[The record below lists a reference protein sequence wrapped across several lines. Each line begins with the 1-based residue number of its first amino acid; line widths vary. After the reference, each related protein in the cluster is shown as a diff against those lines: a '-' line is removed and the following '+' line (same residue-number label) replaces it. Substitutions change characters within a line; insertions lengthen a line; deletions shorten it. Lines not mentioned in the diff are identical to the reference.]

1 MSEHHHTEDD
11 YYPRLHQDSSS
22 GGHHHHHHHS
32 TSSASVRHHYTRT
45 WDFVQEKLSKIF
57 HAMAK
62 LPFAIG
68 LSLVVIMPLAFF
80 GGERW
85 WLPTVWLGLVVAYAM
100 WGLSVWWCGK
110 DYAHVKISAWGLL
123 FLVPLIVGLLQLVPR
138 EGMTKLLSPKAYS
151 QWQAMA
157 EMAKDMET
165 PELEPEES
173 DDAEAVAEALKEAE
187 TLNVR
192 RDKIRTRV
200 SVSPGDTLERC
211 SLFGICLMLFILLT
225 SKMHHTYQIRLV
237 LLAVVVTALGNA
249 IIAFSESFGTI
260 GSGVTAETTFSG
272 VFGNRNHFAFMMMM
286 GVMSTVGLMG
296 ILTGSKRHGSKLEGW
311 WTKLQVPL
319 GIILFVLLTAMVMSL
334 SRGAFLATIVSLV
347 VFGMFWLFSLRGQS
361 MRMRQ
366 KTFAL
371 LAIIAVA
378 FLIGMPFVLQ
388 RLSERYET
396 LMEEEL
402 TMDARYEV
410 WKDTCRMIGDYWRFG
425 AGLGGYETSIQPY
438 EQGRFTENRIGH
450 AHNDL
455 LELTS
460 EVGVPVSC
468 LLVVVALL
476 MWFRS
481 MYVILHHQERTYRWA
496 GLGTA
501 VALIGI
507 LMHECV
513 EFNLLAWSNTLVFTA
528 LLSVVAI
535 CGSRRHRR
543 LKRDKT
549 EEEKALEM
557 ATHREKRRQNR
568 HDRWR
573 WRLALV
579 PLSLAV
585 LIVGL
590 PLCWKRIRAG
600 WNYSYFLNDLRLP
613 VVEGKPV
620 KFDCDRRI
628 KMLSSVM
635 ACWPND
641 HYVLWRSSAVKA
653 VAATEYDEEY
663 WKAACEESARSM
675 VTAPGDGDAALQCA
689 MYWEA
694 AKDCSQITRTRRL
707 IIKLYDWAVQCQ
719 PTLAETRR
727 LAGVACYRAYVLAES
742 FEDPQAPAL
751 KQKAR
756 EHLLASLAL
765 GSTSYDRIFMIL
777 AELLG
782 GEKEL
787 AAIVPDNLEAQKAM
801 IRLLMRRGLF
811 DDALQLSDR
820 LSKQKLEPKEELD
833 LAQTKCTILEMAG
846 RHEERAEAWR
856 NMTDI
861 LEAQLPLDEASAMF
875 ADGEA
880 RAALNHLFKKRGKVM
895 LNPKEVLL
903 EAQLQSFLG
912 KYEDVVLT
920 LMRLV
925 YLDGPIPRE
934 MLDEADKL
942 LGSGG
947 GSWKEG
953 IAQRLRFLELALRVK
968 RGGVGDSVATEL
980 EVLEKEMEMARPQ
993 WLQRHL
999 VSYYAGLVWEAN
1011 AQKEKAVAAYRRCL
1025 EICPNHLWSLRQ
1037 LASLAPSSL
1046 KPKEKELL
1054 DLATRR
1060 LSPIAMLM
1068 PSLQWVAVS
1077 ANPETI
1083 TALYMMLRFE
1093 YLFLCV
1099 CDVQSHLRAVMQF
1112 GDRNGTVFSDR
1123 IEPQDGTEYTLRVG
1137 EVMRVERQAWQPVNL
1152 TLTAKRRM
1160 IAKGDVAVSFEK
1172 FSTKAFAVDIHGVS
1186 KPRPSGK

>member
-200 SVSPGDTLERC
+200 SVSPRDTLERC

-438 EQGRFTENRIGH
+438 EQGRFTENR
-450 AHNDL
+450 
-455 LELTS
+455 
-460 EVGVPVSC
+460 
-468 LLVVVALL
+468 
-476 MWFRS
+476 
-481 MYVILHHQERTYRWA
+481 
-496 GLGTA
+496 
-501 VALIGI
+501 
-507 LMHECV
+507 
-513 EFNLLAWSNTLVFTA
+513 
-528 LLSVVAI
+528 
-535 CGSRRHRR
+535 
-543 LKRDKT
+543 
-549 EEEKALEM
+549 
-557 ATHREKRRQNR
+557 
-568 HDRWR
+568 
-573 WRLALV
+573 
-579 PLSLAV
+579 
-585 LIVGL
+585 
-590 PLCWKRIRAG
+590 
-600 WNYSYFLNDLRLP
+600 
-613 VVEGKPV
+613 
-620 KFDCDRRI
+620 
-628 KMLSSVM
+628 
-635 ACWPND
+635 
-641 HYVLWRSSAVKA
+641 
-653 VAATEYDEEY
+653 
-663 WKAACEESARSM
+663 
-675 VTAPGDGDAALQCA
+675 
-689 MYWEA
+689 
-694 AKDCSQITRTRRL
+694 
-707 IIKLYDWAVQCQ
+707 
-719 PTLAETRR
+719 
-727 LAGVACYRAYVLAES
+727 
-742 FEDPQAPAL
+742 
-751 KQKAR
+751 
-756 EHLLASLAL
+756 
-765 GSTSYDRIFMIL
+765 
-777 AELLG
+777 
-782 GEKEL
+782 
-787 AAIVPDNLEAQKAM
+787 
-801 IRLLMRRGLF
+801 
-811 DDALQLSDR
+811 
-820 LSKQKLEPKEELD
+820 
-833 LAQTKCTILEMAG
+833 
-846 RHEERAEAWR
+846 
-856 NMTDI
+856 
-861 LEAQLPLDEASAMF
+861 
-875 ADGEA
+875 
-880 RAALNHLFKKRGKVM
+880 
-895 LNPKEVLL
+895 
-903 EAQLQSFLG
+903 
-912 KYEDVVLT
+912 
-920 LMRLV
+920 
-925 YLDGPIPRE
+925 
-934 MLDEADKL
+934 
-942 LGSGG
+942 
-947 GSWKEG
+947 
-953 IAQRLRFLELALRVK
+953 
-968 RGGVGDSVATEL
+968 
-980 EVLEKEMEMARPQ
+980 
-993 WLQRHL
+993 
-999 VSYYAGLVWEAN
+999 
-1011 AQKEKAVAAYRRCL
+1011 
-1025 EICPNHLWSLRQ
+1025 
-1037 LASLAPSSL
+1037 
-1046 KPKEKELL
+1046 
-1054 DLATRR
+1054 
-1060 LSPIAMLM
+1060 
-1068 PSLQWVAVS
+1068 
-1077 ANPETI
+1077 
-1083 TALYMMLRFE
+1083 
-1093 YLFLCV
+1093 
-1099 CDVQSHLRAVMQF
+1099 
-1112 GDRNGTVFSDR
+1112 
-1123 IEPQDGTEYTLRVG
+1123 
-1137 EVMRVERQAWQPVNL
+1137 
-1152 TLTAKRRM
+1152 
-1160 IAKGDVAVSFEK
+1160 
-1172 FSTKAFAVDIHGVS
+1172 
-1186 KPRPSGK
+1186 